1 MLQVKLKLM
10 SEELTTTIEA
20 ERRKFAKILHDGLTQ
35 ELTAASLI
43 SKVLRDELEQEGHS
57 KYADAAVLHDAL
69 VKASASLQSIYRALN
84 VPEQID
90 EDFIPMEPPRLF
102 PTHE

>member
-1 MLQVKLKLM
+1 MKTM
-10 SEELTTTIEA
+10 SEELTTAIEA

-43 SKVLRDELEQEGHS
+43 SKVLRDELEQEGHPKS
-57 KYADAAVLHDAL
+57 PDDAILHDAL
-69 VKASASLQSIYRALN
+69 AKASSSLLSIYKALN
-84 VPEQID
+84 VPEQI
-90 EDFIPMEPPRLF
+90 EDFVPTASPRLF